1 MRTVDVGRFGI
12 ERTPIVLFDFDGTL
26 ADTGAAVM
34 RVARAVLRDV
44 GIEAAEAD
52 LRKMIGPPL
61 VVGFRD
67 NFGVSEAQAEE
78 LTAAYRALFARE
90 VRPADYPPIPGVPEL
105 LDALE
110 RQGRRMAVATS
121 RKETSARE
129 MIGEL
134 GWSERFACVMGMDEP
149 ARLTKAD
156 SIRAALAAM
165 GAEPAD
171 AVMVGDRANDIEGAH
186 EVGVPCVAVY
196 TGAALP
202 GEHDEAEVACADMVE
217 VASVLGAPP
226 AQGRSALDAPA
237 APLR

>member
-1 MRTVDVGRFGI
+1 MRTTDVGRFGI
-12 ERTPIVLFDFDGTL
+12 ERTPVVLFDFDGTL

-34 RVARAVLRDV
+34 RIARAVLRDA

-61 VVGFRD
+61 VAGFRD
-67 NFGVSEAQAEE
+67 NFGVSEAQAGE

-90 VRPADYPPIPGVPEL
+90 VRPADYPPIPGAPEL

-121 RKETSARE
+121 RKETSACE

-149 ARLTKAD
+149 VRLTKAD
-156 SIRAALAAM
+156 SIRAALAFL

-186 EVGVPCVAVY
+186 EVGVPCIAVH

-202 GEHDEAEVACADMVE
+202 GEHDAAEVACADMAE
-217 VASVLGAPP
+217 VASALGVALTP
-226 AQGRSALDAPA
+226 ARAMPDAPA
-237 APLR
+237 VPLR